1 MEPLST
7 TQRGRRSRRPPRC
20 RSASLSCPCC
30 ATLED
35 LGGACT
41 HAVVVAVLEDL
52 HRSSLL
58 HPGCA
63 ALEDLGG
70 VVGRRGTDPPCLPEL
85 HHACQSE
92 EEVSH
97 RAGPPPRQR
106 NGPPPGHRIGL
117 SSQAVASWH
126 RHAVAVDHC
135 VTSEIRVGEKRM
147 GG

>member
-41 HAVVVAVLEDL
+41 HAVVVAVLEDP
-52 HRSSLL
+52 HRCSLL
-58 HPGCA
+58 RPGCA

-70 VVGRRGTDPPCLPEL
+70 VVGRRDTDPPCLPERGGGEPL
-85 HHACQSE
+85 SRSTTSPMQRATARP
-92 EEVSH
+92 SH
-97 RAGPPPRQR
+97 WVVEPGRHAGPLHDFRDKSGR
-106 NGPPPGHRIGL
+106 EENG
-117 SSQAVASWH
+117 
-126 RHAVAVDHC
+126 
-135 VTSEIRVGEKRM
+135 
-147 GG
+147 